1 MSSTKSLL
9 PAIIGVAALACARS
23 SGTIFRSVPWQVAIP
38 QYNVDSVTR
47 DSASVRAGALVGTVV
62 DSISG
67 KPLES
72 AQILLRIPGGGRTFR
87 AISDSRGGFVLGRVP
102 PGHYHLIVRLIG
114 YEAVTGVEDA
124 RAGVVDTLRTRMSRS
139 ILYLVTGRGLPT
151 AP

>member
-1 MSSTKSLL
+1 MKSVLL
-9 PAIIGVAALACARS
+9 ASVGVCALACARS
-23 SGTIFRSVPWQVAIP
+23 SGTIFRAVPWQVAIP

-47 DSASVRAGALVGTVV
+47 DSASIAAGALVGTVV

-72 AQILLRIPGGGRTFR
+72 AQVLLRVPGGGSTFR
-87 AISDSRGGFVLGRVP
+87 AITDSRGGFVLGRIP

-114 YEAVTGVEDA
+114 YEAVTGVNDA
-124 RAGVVDTLRTRMSRS
+124 RAGVVDTLRARMARAT
-139 ILYLVTGRGLPT
+139 LYLVSGRGVPT

>member
-1 MSSTKSLL
+1 MKPVLL
-9 PAIIGVAALACARS
+9 AFVGVCALACARS
-23 SGTIFRSVPWQVAIP
+23 SGTIFRAVPWQVAIP

-47 DSASVRAGALVGTVV
+47 DSASIGAGALVGTVV

-72 AQILLRIPGGGRTFR
+72 AQILLRVPGGGRTFR
-87 AISDSRGGFVLGRVP
+87 AITDSRGGFVLGRVP
-102 PGHYHLIVRLIG
+102 PGHYHLVVRLIG

-139 ILYLVTGRGLPT
+139 ILYLVTGPGFPT